1 MNESRYKLQ
10 YLLVCCAFGTLSIF
24 VRNISRST
32 AVIVSCRAWIAVLFL
47 ACYMAIKGM
56 RPDKKEIRANIVP
69 LLVTGLSTSAGLFL
83 LFNSYRYT
91 SVAVATLV
99 YFLAPVIL
107 SVLAAVFLK
116 EHFGH
121 RKLIALFTAFCGM
134 LLVSGVIRGGLPQGR
149 ELIGILNAFF
159 GAFTYALYMLYS
171 KLFKPMDKYVRTAC
185 QLLITAASMTAYT
198 LVTEG
203 PASFVGM
210 NVKEILLLLCLGI
223 FLTGAAYVIFFEAM
237 SHIPSSSVSILS
249 YADPTVAVFVSAL
262 FFREPVDIYIIIG
275 AVLIIGAALFSELG
289 GMILPSGEKHKKQP

>member
-1 MNESRYKLQ
+1 MNETRYKIQ
-10 YLLVCCAFGTLSIF
+10 YLLVSCAFGTLSIF

-32 AVIVSCRAWIAVLFL
+32 AVIVSYRAWIAVIFL
-47 ACYMAIKGM
+47 VCYMAVKGM
-56 RPDKKEIRANIVP
+56 RPDWKEIRINIVP

-107 SVLAAVFLK
+107 SVLAALILK
-116 EHFGH
+116 EHFGR
-121 RKLIALFTAFCGM
+121 RKRIALFAALCGM
-134 LLVSGVIRGGLPQGR
+134 LLVSGVIHSGLPQGR
-149 ELIGILNAFF
+149 EMIGILNAFF

-185 QLLITAASMTAYT
+185 QLLITAVSMTVYT

-203 PASFVGM
+203 ISSFSGL
-210 NVKEILLLLCLGI
+210 NGKEIILLLCLGI

-262 FFREPVDIYIIIG
+262 FFREPIDIFVVLG
-275 AVLIIGAALFSELG
+275 AVLIIGAAIFSELKPDDG
-289 GMILPSGEKHKKQP
+289 KQKKQTD

>member
-1 MNESRYKLQ
+1 MNETRYKIQ
-10 YLLVCCAFGTLSIF
+10 YLLVSCAFGTLSIF

-32 AVIVSCRAWIAVLFL
+32 AVIVSYRAWIAVIFL
-47 ACYMAIKGM
+47 VCYMAVKGM
-56 RPDKKEIRANIVP
+56 LPDWKEIRINIVP

-107 SVLAAVFLK
+107 SVLAALILK
-116 EHFGH
+116 EHFGR
-121 RKLIALFTAFCGM
+121 RKRIALFAAFCGM
-134 LLVSGVIRGGLPQGR
+134 LLVSGVIRSGLPHGR
-149 ELIGILNAFF
+149 EMIGILNAFF

-185 QLLITAASMTAYT
+185 QLLITAVSMTVYT

-203 PASFVGM
+203 ISSFSGL
-210 NVKEILLLLCLGI
+210 NGKEIILLLCLGI

-262 FFREPVDIYIIIG
+262 FFREPIDIFVVLG
-275 AVLIIGAALFSELG
+275 AVLIIGAAIFSELKPDDG
-289 GMILPSGEKHKKQP
+289 KQKKQTD